1 MFLAI
6 QILQSFSS
14 CKRLNF
20 SSVLRSKENK
30 HTMQVNI
37 RNIIELFFFTH
48 KDKVLF
54 IWFKDHT
61 FKRQKKLQEEGNQAT
76 AWNPLPPS
84 PSHYSSQE
92 NTRREFSSLY
102 SQELEIPIEFRICV
116 SQSGTV
122 LFMDFPL
129 TTPKTCAEG
138 ARKAHWYWL
147 NNLEGFFSPIKMR
160 MWLPSLPVFKMP
172 VLQKLY
178 QLWYRK
184 NQFCIVHKLFVI
196 PVAPFENANF
206 QHLVLPLGNTLH
218 SQPQKS
224 RLSSSQVLFPHN
236 VNLKSR

>member
-138 ARKAHWYWL
+138 ARKAHWYCL
-147 NNLEGFFSPIKMR
+147 NNLEGFFPQLKEWGCDFLPCLFSKCPCFKSFISCDTERINFALYTSSLLFQLPHLKTQTSNTLSCHSGTPCTASHKNHVCLHRKFFSPIT
-160 MWLPSLPVFKMP
+160 S
-172 VLQKLY
+172 
-178 QLWYRK
+178 
-184 NQFCIVHKLFVI
+184 I
-196 PVAPFENANF
+196 
-206 QHLVLPLGNTLH
+206 
-218 SQPQKS
+218 
-224 RLSSSQVLFPHN
+224 
-236 VNLKSR
+236 